1 MDFTKPD
8 VYRQKALITK
18 ARRADQYARGREL
31 QAQLNAYQKALVEA
45 RKASATLPSLSDF
58 TAPQPAADGAL
69 QDAIDY
75 GAELQELQ
83 DDIADREY
91 HASGGW

>member
-1 MDFTKPD
+1 MT
-8 VYRQKALITK
+8 KALVTK
-18 ARRADQYARGREL
+18 ARRADQYKRGREL

-45 RKASATLPSLSDF
+45 RKSGAPLPSLCDF
-58 TAPQPAADGAL
+58 TAPQPAPDGAL
-69 QDAIDY
+69 QQAPYRTRIDY